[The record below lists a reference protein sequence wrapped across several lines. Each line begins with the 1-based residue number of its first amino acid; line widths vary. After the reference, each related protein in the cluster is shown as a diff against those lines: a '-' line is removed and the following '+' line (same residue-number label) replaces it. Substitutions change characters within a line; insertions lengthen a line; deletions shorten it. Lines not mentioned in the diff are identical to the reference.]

1 MPLHRSSGRWQLGL
15 GLSLLTTL
23 LWGVLPITL
32 TIALQSLDAYT
43 LTWFRFLVSFSL
55 LVIYLAASHRLPNL
69 QNLPAQVWRLLA
81 LATGFLAL
89 NYLLFL
95 QGLIRTS
102 PATGGVFN
110 QLSST
115 LMGLGA
121 LVVFKERYT
130 LRQWIGLS
138 ILCAGIALFFQEQL
152 RVLVSQTDRY
162 LLGGGLLVIAS
173 ISWATYAL
181 AQKQLLERLPSSAI
195 MLVIYGGSALL
206 FTPIAA
212 PQKIL
217 MLTAFQWLILLF
229 CSLNTLVAYGAF
241 AEALEH
247 LDASRVSAVISLT
260 PIVTIISV
268 LALSRL
274 FPNLKVAHQLSGLAI
289 AGAVLVVVGSIAIAV
304 SKPQHSR
311 SD

>member
-1 MPLHRSSGRWQLGL
+1 MPLHHTSERWRLGL

-23 LWGVLPITL
+23 LWGVLPIAL

-43 LTWFRFLVSFSL
+43 LTWFRFLVAFSL
-55 LVIYLAASHRLPNL
+55 LAIYLAVSHRLPNL
-69 QNLPAQVWRLLA
+69 HNLSVQLWGLFAV
-81 LATGFLAL
+81 ATGFLAL

-121 LVVFKERYT
+121 LVIFKERYT
-130 LRQWIGLS
+130 LKQWMGLS
-138 ILCAGIALFFQEQL
+138 VLCAGMALFFQEQL

-162 LLGGGLLVIAS
+162 LLGGGLLVVAS
-173 ISWATYAL
+173 IAWATYAL
-181 AQKQLLERLPSSAI
+181 AQKQLLQQLPSSAI

-206 FTPIAA
+206 FTPIAV

-217 MLTAFQWLILLF
+217 TLTAFQWAILLF

-241 AEALEH
+241 AEALDH
-247 LDASRVSAVISLT
+247 LNASRVSAVISLT
-260 PIVTIISV
+260 PIVTIVSVSVLSLLFPDSTIPHQLSV
-268 LALSRL
+268 LA
-274 FPNLKVAHQLSGLAI
+274 I
-289 AGAVLVVVGSIAIAV
+289 IGAVLVVVGSMTIAV
-304 SKPQHSR
+304 SKTQPSR
-311 SD
+311 PD

>member
-1 MPLHRSSGRWQLGL
+1 MPLHHSSGRWQLGL
-15 GLSLLTTL
+15 GLSLTTTL
-23 LWGVLPITL
+23 LWGVLPIAL

-43 LTWFRFLVSFSL
+43 LTWFRFVVSFSL
-55 LVIYLAASHRLPNL
+55 LAIYLTAARRLPNL
-69 QNLPAQVWRLLA
+69 RSLPVQVWKLLA
-81 LATGFLAL
+81 IATGFLAL

-121 LVVFKERYT
+121 LVIFKERYT
-130 LRQWIGLS
+130 LLQWLGLTV
-138 ILCAGIALFFQEQL
+138 LCAGMALFFQEQL
-152 RVLVSQTDRY
+152 RVLVSQVDRY
-162 LLGGGLLVIAS
+162 ILGGGLLVIAS
-173 ISWATYAL
+173 ILWAIYAL
-181 AQKQLLERLPSSAI
+181 AQKQLLQRLPSSAI

-206 FTPIAA
+206 FTPIAV

-217 MLTAFQWLILLF
+217 TLTAFQWAILLF

-260 PIVTIISV
+260 PIVTIVSVFTLSLLFPGLKFPHQLSV
-268 LALSRL
+268 LA
-274 FPNLKVAHQLSGLAI
+274 VIGAI
-289 AGAVLVVVGSIAIAV
+289 FVVVGSMTIAV
-304 SKPQHSR
+304 SKTQR
-311 SD
+311 SSAD